1 MSLEINRKYFGV
13 RHLYLVFYRKL
24 GKSLPPFKNYRFAY
38 NEDGRKFDYLIILCV
53 NICLGIRYY
62 IFVGFFSGLFMR
74 DFHKFVEEMSSAQ
87 IDQEMRARTL
97 RAFQIAEEIHQIIMP
112 KAIKL

>member
-24 GKSLPPFKNYRFAY
+24 GKSLPPFENFRFAY
-38 NEDGRKFDYLIILCV
+38 DEYGREFAYLIIFV
-53 NICLGIRYY
+53 QINIFLGIRYY
-62 IFVGFFSGLFMR
+62 LCCFFSGLFMR
-74 DFHKFVEEMSSAQ
+74 DFHKFVEEMSSGQ
-87 IDQEMRARTL
+87 IDQEMKARTL

-112 KAIKL
+112 KAIKD